1 MFCCFSYLLGHEK
14 HIQNEIL
21 QKKIFLGKFGAKV
34 MILDFQSQ
42 NGTQTQNFDE
52 TLL

>member
-1 MFCCFSYLLGHEK
+1 MLGQEK
-14 HIQNEIL
+14 HIQMEIL
-21 QKKIFLGKFGAKV
+21 QKKVFLENFGAKV

-42 NGTQTQNFDE
+42 NRTQSHNFDE